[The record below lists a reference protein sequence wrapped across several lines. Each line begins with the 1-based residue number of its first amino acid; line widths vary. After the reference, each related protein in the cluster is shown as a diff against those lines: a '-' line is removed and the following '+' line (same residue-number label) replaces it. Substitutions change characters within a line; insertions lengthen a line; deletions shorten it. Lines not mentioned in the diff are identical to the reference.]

1 MKLNM
6 SFFDSLKSGVGALL
20 PMLAVSGA
28 VSCSPV
34 LCDVVMDVRSK
45 SEYSIDLHG
54 VPPSIVSICE
64 RRMAE
69 NSSLDSALA
78 SKVAFGLAG
87 KLEKDLSLGEGD
99 IPVYTFYSDEMD
111 ASDIEDIKYLLT
123 NAGSDRV
130 IVLDS
135 LRVKD
140 FKVEQ
145 AGTADSRYAVRTDV
159 LAPFSLKM
167 HLFSLDSLLYGTSP
181 SEKVFAVDQYLQW
194 SLISNEPVEDSRAV
208 SAVMGSISGAFTELG
223 EEIGA
228 GFTPQWKEQSRKV
241 VAYDTGKWYRAYLY
255 ASQFKWQEALSLWMG
270 LADGRNAR
278 RTAYAAYNA
287 AVACEMMEK
296 FDLAQEWLDMAG
308 DYHSFECI
316 SEEQRNIDEGRSNQ
330 VISLEA
336 VLK

>member
-1 MKLNM
+1 M
-6 SFFDSLKSGVGALL
+6 SFFNSLKSGIGALL
-20 PMLAVSGA
+20 PVLALSGA

-34 LCDVVMDVRSK
+34 LYDVTMDVRSK
-45 SEYSIDLHG
+45 SEYSVELHG
-54 VPPSIVSICE
+54 VPPSIVSICD
-64 RRMAE
+64 RGMTE

-87 KLEKDLSLGEGD
+87 KLEKDLSLGAGD
-99 IPVYTFYSDEMD
+99 IPVYTFYSDEID
-111 ASDIEDIKYLLT
+111 VSDIEDIKYLLT

-145 AGTADSRYAVRTDV
+145 AETAESEFRYVIKTDV
-159 LAPFSLKM
+159 LAPFSLKI

-181 SEKVFAVDQYLQW
+181 TEKVFTVDQYLQW
-194 SLISNEPVEDSRAV
+194 SLISNEPIEDSRAV
-208 SAVMGSISGAFTELG
+208 STVMGSISGAFAEMG

-228 GFTPQWKEQSRKV
+228 GFTPQWKEQSRKL
-241 VAYDTGKWYRAYLY
+241 VAYDTGKWYQAYLY
-255 ASQFKWQEALSLWMG
+255 ASRFKWQEALSVWMG

-296 FDLAQEWLDMAG
+296 FDLAQEWLDMARS
-308 DYHSFECI
+308 YHSFECI
-316 SEEQRNIDEGRSNQ
+316 SEEQQNIAEGRSNQ
-330 VISLEA
+330 IIP
-336 VLK
+336 